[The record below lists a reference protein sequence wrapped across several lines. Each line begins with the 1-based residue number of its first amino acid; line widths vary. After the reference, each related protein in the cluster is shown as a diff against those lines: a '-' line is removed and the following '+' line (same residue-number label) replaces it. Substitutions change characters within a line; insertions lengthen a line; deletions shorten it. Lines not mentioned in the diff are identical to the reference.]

1 MNRIILLPFVL
12 LHLELR
18 CLVVLPQA
26 SDFFDLVVPQVK
38 DMLDVRAILKL
49 VITFFDLFEF
59 HL

>member
-38 DMLDVRAILKL
+38 DMLDVRAILKQ